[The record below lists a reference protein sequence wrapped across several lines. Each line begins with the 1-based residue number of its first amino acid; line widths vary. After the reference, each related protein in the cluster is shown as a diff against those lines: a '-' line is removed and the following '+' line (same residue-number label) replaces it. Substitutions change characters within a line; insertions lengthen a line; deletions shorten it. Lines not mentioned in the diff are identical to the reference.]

1 MKQSPKLAVL
11 ALFSCAV
18 SLAQSATEPNHG
30 LALIG
35 GLIYTAPALS
45 PIRDGVVL
53 VQDGKISAVG
63 RRGSVVIPRG
73 TRTIDCRGLTIT
85 AGFWNSHVHFLER
98 KWASAGKI
106 PASELTAQLEEM
118 LTRYGFTSVF
128 DTWSPWENTRRLRE
142 RIESG
147 EVPGPRIRTTGEA
160 LVPKGGT
167 PPPLV
172 ADILGFTRYSVPE
185 VSDAAEASAAAVKLL
200 DQGVDGIK
208 MYVRTFSEPIASM
221 PESAIKAATA
231 EAHQRGKPAFAH
243 PTNVEGL
250 LAAVRA
256 GVDVIVHTTPESG
269 PWDETT
275 VTAMKQ
281 RNVALIP
288 TLQLWRYETCHE
300 RLSSSA
306 RFVENG
312 VGQLR
317 AWVVAGGAVLF
328 GTDVGYMADYNP
340 AEEYDLM
347 ARAGMDYKQILNSLT
362 TAPSAQFSANPGGR
376 VAVGLPADLV
386 VLNQDPS
393 RNVRAFVSVRYTI
406 RDGNV
411 IYMQK

>member
-1 MKQSPKLAVL
+1 MKQVPQVAAL

-18 SLAQSATEPNHG
+18 SFAQTATEPNRR

-35 GLIYTAPALS
+35 GLIFASSTS
-45 PIRDGVVL
+45 TPIRDGVIL
-53 VQDGKISAVG
+53 IQDGKISAVG
-63 RRGSVVIPRG
+63 RRGSAVIPGG

-98 KWASAGKI
+98 KWANAGKI
-106 PASELTAQLEEM
+106 PASELASQLEEM

-147 EVPGPRIRTTGEA
+147 QVPGPRIRTTGEA
-160 LVPKGGT
+160 LVPRGGT

-185 VSDAAEASAAAVKLL
+185 VSDAAEASTAAVKLL

-243 PTNVEGL
+243 PTNVDGL

-269 PWDETT
+269 PWDET
-275 VTAMKQ
+275 VVAAMKQ

-288 TLQLWRYETCHE
+288 TLQLWGYETRHE
-300 RLSSSA
+300 RLSVRE

-317 AWVVAGGAVLF
+317 AWVGSGGTVLF

-340 AEEYDLM
+340 SEEYDLM
-347 ARAGMDYKQILNSLT
+347 ARAGMDYQQILSSLT
-362 TAPSAQFSANPGGR
+362 TVPSAQFSSNPGGR

-393 RNVRAFVSVRYTI
+393 RTVRAFVNVRYTI

>member
-1 MKQSPKLAVL
+1 MKRGLQIAAL

-18 SLAQSATEPNHG
+18 SCAQSATEPNRR

-35 GLIYTAPALS
+35 GLIYTDPAAA
-45 PIRDGVVL
+45 PIRDGVIL
-53 VQDGKISAVG
+53 IQNGKISAVG
-63 RRGSVVIPRG
+63 RRGSVVIPAG
-73 TRTIDCRGLTIT
+73 TRTIDCKALTIT

-98 KWASAGKI
+98 KWANAGKI

-160 LVPKGGT
+160 LVPKGST

-172 ADILGFTRYSVPE
+172 ADIQGFTRYSVPE
-185 VSDAAEASAAAVKLL
+185 VSDEAEAVTASVKLL

-208 MYVRTFSEPIASM
+208 MYARTFGEPIASM
-221 PESAIKAATA
+221 PESAMRAATTQ
-231 EAHQRGKPAFAH
+231 AHRRGKPAFAH
-243 PTNVEGL
+243 PTDRDGL

-256 GVDVIVHTTPESG
+256 GVDVIVHTTPQSG
-269 PWDETT
+269 PWDEM
-275 VTAMKQ
+275 VVAAMKQ

-288 TLQLWRYETCHE
+288 TLQLWRYETRHE
-300 RLSSSA
+300 RLSVRE
-306 RFVENG
+306 RFVENS

-317 AWVVAGGAVLF
+317 AWAAAGGAVLF

-347 ARAGMDYKQILNSLT
+347 ARAGMDFKQILSSLT
-362 TAPSAQFSANPGGR
+362 TAPATQFSANPGGR

-386 VLNQDPS
+386 VLN
-393 RNVRAFVSVRYTI
+393 RNPAHDVRAFVNVRYTI
-406 RDGNV
+406 RNGNM

>member
-1 MKQSPKLAVL
+1 MKQGLQIAAL
-11 ALFSCAV
+11 ALFSCVV
-18 SLAQSATEPNHG
+18 SCAQSATGSNRP

-35 GLIYTAPALS
+35 GLIYTEPAS
-45 PIRDGVVL
+45 TPIRDGVIVIR
-53 VQDGKISAVG
+53 DSKISAVG
-63 RRGSVVIPRG
+63 RRGSVAIPSG
-73 TRTIDCRGLTIT
+73 TRTIDCKGLTIT

-98 KWASAGKI
+98 KWANAGKI

-128 DTWSPWENTRRLRE
+128 DTWSPWENTRQLRE

-167 PPPLV
+167 PPPLI
-172 ADILGFTRYSVPE
+172 ADIQGFTRYSVPE
-185 VSDAAEASAAAVKLL
+185 VSNEAEAVTASLKLL

-208 MYVRTFSEPIASM
+208 MYARTFGEPIASM
-221 PESAIKAATA
+221 PESAMRAATA
-231 EAHQRGKPAFAH
+231 EAHRRGKPAFAH
-243 PTNVEGL
+243 PTTLEGL
-250 LAAVRA
+250 LAALRA
-256 GVDVIVHTTPESG
+256 GVDVIVHTTPQSG
-269 PWDETT
+269 PWDAM
-275 VTAMKQ
+275 VVAAMKQ

-288 TLQLWRYETCHE
+288 TLQLWRYETRHE
-300 RLSSSA
+300 RISVRE

-317 AWVVAGGAVLF
+317 AWAAAGGTVLF

-347 ARAGMDYKQILNSLT
+347 ARAGMDFKQILTSLT
-362 TAPSAQFSANPGGR
+362 TAPTAQFSANPGGR

-393 RNVRAFVSVRYTI
+393 RSVRAFVNVRYTI
-406 RDGNV
+406 RGGNV